1 MNIVVL
7 GSSGQIGSAIKI
19 LIENKNKNK
28 KKTIYYFLNRKK
40 INYLN
45 TNILNNFLKKKKI
58 DVIINCCAFTNV
70 NEATFKPNQAL
81 KVNFQFVKKLDNL
94 CSLHKISLIHF
105 STDYVFNGKS
115 KLPYPENFKTN
126 PLNVYGKTK
135 LLADNFLLKS
145 KNKIIIIRTSWVF
158 SYKSNSFV
166 RKILNK
172 SKIQKEIDVVCD
184 QIGSPTY
191 AKDIAQ
197 TVVKILDDKVFK
209 KVNKPLLINFSN
221 KNKTSWFGFARLILK
236 IVKSK
241 SLAIPVKT
249 KIIEN
254 YTIRPKFSVLNTSK
268 IRKFL
273 NFNIRPWEKA
283 LKECLEKK
291 V

>member
-1 MNIVVL
+1 MNIAVL
-7 GSSGQIGSAIKI
+7 GSSGQIGSAIK
-19 LIENKNKNK
+19 LLSKNKNK
-28 KKTIYYFLNRKK
+28 FFFYFLHRKK
-40 INYLN
+40 INYFN

-58 DVIINCCAFTNV
+58 NVIINCCAFTNV
-70 NEATFKPNQAL
+70 NEATLKPNQAL

-115 KLPYPENFKTN
+115 KLPYSENFKTN

-145 KNKIIIIRTSWVF
+145 KNKIVIIRTSWVF

-166 RKILNK
+166 KKIIDK
-172 SKIQKEIDVVCD
+172 SKNQKEIDVVCD
-184 QIGSPTY
+184 QIGCPTY

-197 TVVKILDDKVFK
+197 TVVKILDDKVLK

-221 KNKTSWFGFARLILK
+221 KNKTSWFGFAKKILK
-236 IVKSK
+236 IIKSK

-249 KIIEN
+249 KKIKN

-268 IRKFL
+268 IKKFL
-273 NFNIRPWEKA
+273 NFNIRSWQKA
-283 LKECLEKK
+283 LIECIEKK

>member
-7 GSSGQIGSAIKI
+7 GSSGQIGSAIK
-19 LIENKNKNK
+19 LLSNNKNKNK
-28 KKTIYYFLNRKK
+28 NFFYFLHRKK
-40 INYLN
+40 INYFNLN
-45 TNILNNFLKKKKI
+45 TLNSFLKKKKI
-58 DVIINCCAFTNV
+58 NVIINCCAFTNV

-115 KLPYPENFKTN
+115 KLPYSENFKTN

-145 KNKIIIIRTSWVF
+145 KNKIVIIRTSWVF

-166 RKILNK
+166 KKIIDK
-172 SKIQKEIDVVCD
+172 SKIQKEIEVVCD
-184 QIGSPTY
+184 QIGCPTY
-191 AKDIAQ
+191 SKDIAQ
-197 TVVKILDDKVFK
+197 TVVKILDDKVLK

-221 KNKTSWFGFARLILK
+221 KNKTSWFGFAKKILK
-236 IVKSK
+236 IIKSK

-249 KIIEN
+249 KKIKN

-268 IRKFL
+268 IKKFL
-273 NFNIRPWEKA
+273 NFNIRSWQKA
-283 LKECLEKK
+283 LIECIEKK

>member
-7 GSSGQIGSAIKI
+7 GSSGQIGSAIK
-19 LIENKNKNK
+19 LLSNNKNKNK
-28 KKTIYYFLNRKK
+28 NFFYFLHRKK
-40 INYLN
+40 INYFNLN
-45 TNILNNFLKKKKI
+45 TLNSFLKKKKI
-58 DVIINCCAFTNV
+58 NVIINCCAFTNV

-115 KLPYPENFKTN
+115 KLPYGENFKTN

-145 KNKIIIIRTSWVF
+145 KNKIVIIRTSWVF

-166 RKILNK
+166 KKIIDK
-172 SKIQKEIDVVCD
+172 SKIQKEIEVVCD
-184 QIGSPTY
+184 QIGCPTY
-191 AKDIAQ
+191 SKDIAQ
-197 TVVKILDDKVFK
+197 TVVKILDDKVLK
-209 KVNKPLLINFSN
+209 KINKPLLFNFSN
-221 KNKTSWFGFARLILK
+221 KNKTSWFEFARKILK
-236 IVKSK
+236 IVDSK

-249 KIIEN
+249 IKIKN
-254 YTIRPKFSVLNTSK
+254 HTIRPKFSVLNTSK
-268 IRKFL
+268 IEKFL
-273 NFNIRPWEKA
+273 NFNIRSWQRA
-283 LKECLEKK
+283 LIECIEKK